1 MNTIGLAK
9 NIRFTDSIRKNFL
22 RSFLVLILVIFG
34 LDMNTIHAAYLK
46 NVPQT
51 LIQPDGT
58 TLNCFATGDEFY
70 HWLHDANNFTIVQD
84 SNTGY
89 YVYARKAE
97 GKLVPT
103 SIIAGKSDPAAAG
116 LEPSQNID
124 PEQVISASKEMFQ
137 VPALKGSSMVTTTG
151 TINNIVIFIRFSD
164 QSEFTDPMA
173 KYSVSFNG
181 SGSGSMVEY
190 FKEVSGS
197 QLTINTSFFPQSG
210 SETVVSVQDAN
221 ARNYYCKYNAVTNTI
236 GYQNETE
243 RSNRE
248 MALVR
253 DATEAV
259 KSQLESTGLNYDL
272 DNNGQVDNVCYV
284 VQGSTDGWAELL
296 WPHMWALYAHNVS
309 IGNAKVWNY
318 NLQLSQ
324 TFGVHILCHEMSHSL
339 GFPDLYRYTNNTI
352 NPVGPW
358 DVMSG
363 TTNPPQHHTVYTKE
377 KYGKWTSGIPQ
388 IATAGTYTLRPLSA
402 DPFAAYKIAS
412 PNSSSEY
419 FVVEY
424 RKTSGMF
431 EAQLLGSG
439 LVIYRVSPGL
449 NGNTFGPPDELYVCR
464 PNGTTTTDGNL
475 AEAFYSSNSGR
486 TTFGGTSAT
495 SCFLSN
501 GAPGG
506 FQITNIGTAGETISF
521 TVTFGDAPP
530 PVLAITPLSREMSV
544 TAGSTSFTVSNTGS
558 GTMSWS
564 AAVTTGSNWARITSG
579 LNGTNAGTISVS
591 VDANPGS
598 TPRTAVITVT
608 AADATGSPKT
618 ITLVQAANS
627 AAMSITPDTRSTE
640 AIGGPVSFSVSNT
653 GGGTLNWSASVS
665 TGSNWAQITSGTSGS
680 NSGTINVTLATNTET
695 TSRTATITVT
705 AEGIT
710 GSPKTLTITQESAPQ
725 PILNA
730 GPQNQNL
737 SSETG
742 TTSFSVTNTGGGQM
756 AWTATVTPGSS
767 WAQITEGTDGVNNG
781 SILVSVD
788 ANTGSTS
795 RTAIITV
802 AAANTST
809 ETKTL
814 TITQEGAPQPVL
826 NAGPATQSVAF
837 STASTSFSVTNT
849 GGGNLNWT
857 ATVNPESDFIQI
869 INGKSGINDGTIFV
883 SVEENPDNEYR
894 EAFITVKENGGS
906 GAVQTLK
913 IIQEPNKPVLNI
925 NRATQE
931 IEARGGTANFTLS
944 NTGGGNLIWSAAV
957 TSGGNWV
964 NIISETS
971 GTNTGSLIV
980 EAGTNHG
987 LNRSATITITTVG
1000 AVVNQ
1005 ITVTVNQMPKAA
1017 ELEIDPVTQT
1027 VDFDGA
1033 NINFGVSKVGFG
1045 TITWSAEVTEGN
1057 EWVHIVAG
1065 VNGSDEGKIIVEV
1078 DPNNTSARTAIITVK
1093 SSDLT
1098 AEPKIITINQD
1109 FTNGINEVTAG
1120 NNLTVYPNPSVKD
1133 FTVQLDGFNGSQKR
1147 LDVLNMMGQIES
1159 TRILTQETTS
1169 VDCSDLSKG
1178 MYIFRVTSEN
1188 NEVSFKRVI
1197 KN

>member
-1 MNTIGLAK
+1 MTTTGLAK
-9 NIRFTDSIRKNFL
+9 NIRFSESLRTIFL
-22 RSFLVLILVIFG
+22 KGILALILVIFG
-34 LDMNTIHAAYLK
+34 FGMNAAHAAYLK

-51 LIQPDGT
+51 LTQPDGT

-84 SNTGY
+84 PITGY
-89 YVYARKAE
+89 YVYARKSA

-103 SIIAGKSDPAAAG
+103 SVIAGKTDPAAAG

-137 VPALKGSSMVTTTG
+137 IPALKGSSMVTTTG

-164 QSEFTDPMA
+164 QSEFTDPIT
-173 KYSVSFNG
+173 KYSVAFNG
-181 SGSGSMVEY
+181 SGSASMMEY

-221 ARNYYCKYNAVTNTI
+221 TRNYYCKFNTVTNPV
-236 GYQNETE
+236 GYQNDTE

-248 MALVR
+248 MTLLR
-253 DATEAV
+253 DATESV

-272 DNNGQVDNVCYV
+272 DNNGQVDNVCYI

-296 WPHMWALYAHNVS
+296 WPHMWALYAYNVS

-318 NLQLSQ
+318 NLQISQ
-324 TFGVHILCHEMSHSL
+324 TFGAHLLCHEMSHSL
-339 GFPDLYRYTNNTI
+339 GFPDLYRYTNNSI

-388 IATAGTYTLRPLSA
+388 ISAAGTYTLQPLSA

-424 RKTSGMF
+424 RKSSGMF

-449 NGNTFGPPDELYVCR
+449 NGNIYGPPDELYICR

-486 TTFGGTSAT
+486 TAFGGNSTTA
-495 SCFLSN
+495 CFLSN

-506 FQITNIGTAGETISF
+506 FQITNIGTAGESISF

-530 PVLAITPLSREMSV
+530 PVLAITPLSRDMAV

-558 GTMSWS
+558 GTMTWN
-564 AAVTTGSNWARITSG
+564 AAVTTGTNWARITSG
-579 LNGTNAGTISVS
+579 LSGTNAGTISVS
-591 VDANPGS
+591 VDANPDN
-598 TPRTAVITVT
+598 TPRTAVITIT

-618 ITLVQAANS
+618 INIAQAANS
-627 AAMSITPDTRSTE
+627 AALFVTPDTRSIE
-640 AIGGPVSFSVSNT
+640 ANGGPLSFAVSNT
-653 GGGTLNWSASVS
+653 GGGTLNWSASVT
-665 TGSNWAQITSGTSGS
+665 TGSNWARITSGTSGS
-680 NSGTINVTLATNTET
+680 NTGTISVTLEPNTET
-695 TSRTATITVT
+695 TSRSAIITVT
-705 AEGIT
+705 APGVA
-710 GSPKTLTITQESAPQ
+710 GSPKTVTISQAANEAVLQ
-725 PILNA
+725 A
-730 GPQNQNL
+730 GPQNQDL
-737 SSETG
+737 SSDTG
-742 TTSFSVTNTGGGQM
+742 TTTFSVTNSGGGQM
-756 AWTATVTPGSS
+756 AWTAAVTSGNN
-767 WAQITEGTDGVNNG
+767 WAQITEGSAGVNNG
-781 SILVSVD
+781 SILVAVD
-788 ANTGSTS
+788 ANTESTS

-802 AAANTST
+802 AATNNST
-809 ETKTL
+809 GAKTL
-814 TITQEGAPQPVL
+814 TITQQGAPQPIL
-826 NAGPATQSVAF
+826 NVGPAIQQIAYLGG
-837 STASTSFSVTNT
+837 STSFSVTNT
-849 GGGNLNWT
+849 GGGNLYWT
-857 ATVNPESDFIQI
+857 ASVNQGSDFAQI
-869 INGKSGINDGTIFV
+869 NSGNSGVNDGTIFI
-883 SVEENPDNEYR
+883 SIGENPDNDYR
-894 EAFITVKENGGS
+894 EAFITVRGNNGS
-906 GAVQTLK
+906 DAVQSLK
-913 IIQEPNKPVLNI
+913 IIQEPNKPVLSV
-925 NRATQE
+925 NRNAQE
-931 IEARGGTANFTLS
+931 IAAHGGTANYTIS
-944 NTGGGNLIWSAAV
+944 NAGGGNLIWSAAV
-957 TSGGNWV
+957 TSGDNWAK
-964 NIISETS
+964 IISTTS
-971 GTNTGSLIV
+971 GTNAGTLVV
-980 EAGTNHG
+980 EATTNHG
-987 LNRSATITITTVG
+987 LQRSATITISTIG
-1000 AVVNQ
+1000 AAVNQ
-1005 ITVTVNQMPKAA
+1005 MIVTVTQMPKAA

-1033 NINFGVSKVGFG
+1033 NINFGVSKIGFG
-1045 TITWSAEVTEGN
+1045 TITWSAEVTEGS

-1065 VNGSDEGKIIVEV
+1065 LNGSDAGKITVDV
-1078 DPNNTSARTAIITVK
+1078 DPNDAQARTAIITVK

-1109 FTNGINEVTAG
+1109 FTNGIKDIIAG

-1133 FTVQLDGFNGSQKR
+1133 FTVQLDGFNGNQKR

-1159 TRILTQETTS
+1159 TRILTQEITS
-1169 VDCSDLSKG
+1169 IDCNDLSKG